1 MSTITF
7 DLCRDPREKTGLKT
21 KALHLH
27 IIIIIIIIISNFI
40 SIGESN
46 VRGHSHPSHTSQQVP
61 DKSIASSYWSLLNFL
76 APAGLLKM
84 KKRI

>member
-27 IIIIIIIIISNFI
+27 IIIIISNFI